1 MLALIAIYFDNCKPK
16 TFSVIIHT
24 EIKTKEDTMAS
35 NIASA
40 AMWAAVFTPTADE
53 IAKEIVAEEA
63 RLREIEEK
71 AYWEAYWKAWDRAV
85 KEGVIERLREP
96 NDELRFSPVTYP
108 DITKEMW
115 ADLIENGEAFVI
127 APTQGAG
134 VGLGFIW
141 ADETREEAQ
150 REGYKKVSMQQKQ
163 LSKMGHTE
171 S

>member
-1 MLALIAIYFDNCKPK
+1 
-16 TFSVIIHT
+16 
-24 EIKTKEDTMAS
+24 MAS

-53 IAKEIVAEEA
+53 ITKEIVAEEA
-63 RLREIEEK
+63 RLRALEEK
-71 AYWEAYWKAWDRAV
+71 AYWEGWDKTV
-85 KEGVIERLREP
+85 KEGVIERLRDP

-150 REGYKKVSMQQKQ
+150 REGYKKGIDAAKAAI
-163 LSKMGHTE
+163 KNGTYRIIK
-171 S
+171 

>member
-1 MLALIAIYFDNCKPK
+1 
-16 TFSVIIHT
+16 
-24 EIKTKEDTMAS
+24 MAS

-85 KEGVIERLREP
+85 KEGVSERLRDP

-115 ADLIENGEAFVI
+115 ADFIENGEI
-127 APTQGAG
+127 KLYAPTKEAT
-134 VGLGFIW
+134 GFLYLW
-141 ADETREEAQ
+141 VDDTRIEAQ
-150 REGYKKVSMQQKQ
+150 RKGYRDSLPKVMEVIN
-163 LSKMGHTE
+163 GGGYRAIN
-171 S
+171 